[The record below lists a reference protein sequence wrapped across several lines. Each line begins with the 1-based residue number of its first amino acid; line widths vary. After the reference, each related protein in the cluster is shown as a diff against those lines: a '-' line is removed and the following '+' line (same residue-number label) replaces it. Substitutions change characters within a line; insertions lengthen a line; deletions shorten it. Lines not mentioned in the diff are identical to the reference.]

1 MLESLFSVQA
11 VQPFLTQTFSPFKEA
26 HEDRLFKH
34 ITFFEEDSDLTIRL
48 LPVDRENIIRSS
60 SSVTQKSISTNTLIV
75 NPQTEVFR
83 IKAVLSEADHAVTES
98 SWVTQKNM
106 DSSFASSHNQYRLR
120 GVTKEN
126 WKSDWVY
133 SELRDFDNDL
143 IVYNMI
149 YDVLDLML
157 SVQDDQVD
165 YLMDYIVS
173 DTFIELMGDMKPNF
187 SYNLDYEEAKAA
199 SMSDVMSFIKN
210 KEDSNPRD
218 ELVSQLG
225 EKFLFIANELK
236 SQFKEVLTS
245 SPEEFAQL
253 YKVYKLIDQY
263 QERKVDFMS
272 LLVEIFLEDRL
283 EKIVRSTNIEVLLQ
297 NDEEMS
303 SYLNSSYEFDIKNEL
318 ITAIYDASLDDGF
331 VTNLNDA
338 VELISEPVILEAL
351 RYSKDESIE
360 RFLRMALSDLYVPML
375 AVDRHLLELEAAV
388 EDKHEQSVQGSIVE
402 FSLLEDDVEIKNML
416 LFDVVDAV
424 IKTDLEPVKEY
435 HAQLIDRIL
444 KSMNDSRTKLLVDY
458 NFDEV
463 LSVALNVA
471 ETFKSTYVKEFGYLN
486 ESISVQ
492 ASEKLQQNKTSSIR
506 SFKESYL
513 ATLSDIHTMQS
524 ITSSDNVKELKA
536 TGVLESITQHFNL
549 FKEVLNEILGISV
562 SENVLNQPELDASI
576 LSELLNVLQLES
588 TALNEAD
595 VRNRVKEY
603 LGSILKEH
611 STFNKITEAD
621 VFNEHIQSS
630 RNDGYYN
637 LFKHYLRN
645 PNKFPLL
652 DRKLVELS
660 HNLRDIFLMDGTDQ
674 VHYAIGTMDEG
685 WPVGQFKLGINTL
698 KGEVSSS

>member
-11 VQPFLTQTFSPFKEA
+11 VQPFLTQAFSPFKEA

-34 ITFFEEDSDLTIRL
+34 ITFFEENSDLTIRL
-48 LPVDRENIIRSS
+48 RPVDHENIIRSS

-83 IKAVLSEADHAVTES
+83 IKAVLSESDHAVTES

-157 SVQDDQVD
+157 SVQDNQID

-199 SMSDVMSFIKN
+199 SMSDVMSFITN

-218 ELVSQLG
+218 EFVSQLG

-236 SQFKEVLTS
+236 SQFKEVLTG

-283 EKIVRSTNIEVLLQ
+283 DKIVRSTNIEVLLQ

-351 RYSKDESIE
+351 RYSKDENIE

-375 AVDRHLLELEAAV
+375 AIDRHLLELEAAV

-416 LFDVVDAV
+416 LFDVVGSV
-424 IKTDLEPVKEY
+424 IKTDLEPIKEY
-435 HAQLIDRIL
+435 HAQIIDRIF
-444 KSMNDSRTKLLVDY
+444 KSMNDSRMKLLVDY

-463 LSVALNVA
+463 LTVALNVA
-471 ETFKSTYVKEFGYLN
+471 ETFKSSYVKEFGHAN
-486 ESISVQ
+486 ENIRVL
-492 ASEKLQQNKTSSIR
+492 ASESLQQNKTTSTR
-506 SFKESYL
+506 SLKESYL
-513 ATLSDIHTMQS
+513 AALSDIHRMQS
-524 ITSSDNVKELKA
+524 TTSNDYVKELKV
-536 TGVLESITQHFNL
+536 TSILESITEQFNL
-549 FKEVLNEILGISV
+549 FKEVLNEILQISV
-562 SENVLNQPELDASI
+562 TEEVLKQPKLDSSI

-588 TALNEAD
+588 ISLDQTKVKSKVKGYLEA
-595 VRNRVKEY
+595 
-603 LGSILKEH
+603 ILKEYADSNNIMATDSFKENIH
-611 STFNKITEAD
+611 SSK
-621 VFNEHIQSS
+621 
-630 RNDGYYN
+630 NDGYYN

-652 DRKLVELS
+652 DRKLIELS

-674 VHYAIGTMDEG
+674 VHYAIGAMDEG

-698 KGEVSSS
+698 KSEVSSS

>member
-11 VQPFLTQTFSPFKEA
+11 VQPFLAQAFSPFKEA

-60 SSVTQKSISTNTLIV
+60 SSVTQKSISTNNLIV

-106 DSSFASSHNQYRLR
+106 DSTFASSHNQYRLR

-157 SVQDDQVD
+157 SVHDNQID

-187 SYNLDYEEAKAA
+187 SYNLDYEENKAA

-318 ITAIYDASLDDGF
+318 ITAIYDASLNDGF

-388 EDKHEQSVQGSIVE
+388 EDKHEQSVQSSIVE

-424 IKTDLEPVKEY
+424 IKTDLEPIKEY
-435 HAQLIDRIL
+435 HAQIIDHIF
-444 KSMNDSRTKLLVDY
+444 KSMNDSRMKLLVDY

-463 LSVALNVA
+463 LTVTLNVA
-471 ETFKSTYVKEFGYLN
+471 ETFKSAYVKEFGHAN
-486 ESISVQ
+486 ENVHVQ
-492 ASEKLQQNKTSSIR
+492 SSEGLQHSETTSTR

-513 ATLSDIHTMQS
+513 AALSDIHRMQS
-524 ITSSDNVKELKA
+524 IASNDYVKELKA
-536 TGVLESITQHFNL
+536 TGILESITEQFSL
-549 FKEVLNEILGISV
+549 FKEVLNEILEIGVGEEI
-562 SENVLNQPELDASI
+562 LKQPKIDSSI
-576 LSELLNVLQLES
+576 LSELLNALQLES
-588 TALNEAD
+588 ISLDETQ
-595 VRNRVKEY
+595 VKSKVKEY
-603 LGSILKEH
+603 LGAILKEYADSNRITATDSFKEHFH
-611 STFNKITEAD
+611 SSK
-621 VFNEHIQSS
+621 
-630 RNDGYYN
+630 NDGYYN

-674 VHYAIGTMDEG
+674 VHYAIGAMDEG